1 MRQLKTEA
9 YIALGLFVFALQFAL
24 AYQQPSLG
32 LWSPFPFSVLR
43 SIEMPILLCVAGAV
57 SAFSA
62 KSLVERKL
70 FYSVI
75 AASLAEIAII
85 KAMVWLGQPLLM
97 LAIFSL
103 NAFMTIQFLRYGLL
117 VSAMNLPKLSDRNF
131 QMPKEPATAL
141 GMILRFGMVATS
153 IILVGHFFIVPT
165 VSIKVCTIIT
175 AALLAPAVAVSI
187 YQQIRLRRALA
198 REKGFV
204 K

>member
-1 MRQLKTEA
+1 VKAGVRKSAGLIVEDASSAAAAPQHEGETVGIMRQLKTGA

-85 KAMVWLGQPLLM
+85 KAMVWLDQPLLM

-103 NAFMTIQFLRYGLL
+103 NAFMTVQFLRYGLL
-117 VSAMNLPKLSDRNF
+117 VSAMNLL
-131 QMPKEPATAL
+131 E
-141 GMILRFGMVATS
+141 I
-153 IILVGHFFIVPT
+153 
-165 VSIKVCTIIT
+165 
-175 AALLAPAVAVSI
+175 
-187 YQQIRLRRALA
+187 
-198 REKGFV
+198 E
-204 K
+204 